1 MSLRDEFETGFI
13 ESGFSREYVK
23 RSQLDPNAYEREITR
38 YAWDTYQSATERAL
52 RIVRKHLESSKKI
65 REQGQERDYDRQ
77 LRAEILALERIE
89 RRLKGDDN
97 G

>member
-1 MSLRDEFETGFI
+1 MSLRDEFQEWAVSYDLRCQSNGN
-13 ESGFSREYVK
+13 YADV
-23 RSQLDPNAYEREITR
+23 QTR
-38 YAWDTYQSATERAL
+38 CAWGAYQSATERAL